1 MLKRTLLSLT
11 ACVVMLLMVAVTG
24 ASAQNILLNPGFENG
39 PTVAVPPTDWESF
52 GNAYQ
57 EAASTVDYRFVPFAG
72 NNLCSMY
79 GNWSGAYN
87 VSGIFQEFSV
97 VPGDMCML
105 SSYARHWGGDAMIG
119 SQATGG
125 NWVVQK
131 IAFFNNKKPQPEEIA
146 SVESIILDG
155 SFAQDVWHYGV
166 PICALAPAEAVTVQ
180 AMILYIQVDADGG
193 AANIDDVYFCINGT
207 VPVQEC
213 TWGAL
218 KALKEK
224 E

>member
-1 MLKRTLLSLT
+1 MLKKYFLSLT
-11 ACVVMLLMVAVTG
+11 TCVVMLMLAATG

-39 PTVAVPPTDWESF
+39 PTGGVPPTDWEWF

-57 EAASTVDYRFVPFAG
+57 ETESTIDYRFVPHSG
-72 NNLCSMY
+72 INLCSMF

-87 VSGIFQEFSV
+87 VSGIFQEFDV
-97 VPGDMCML
+97 LPGDLCML
-105 SSYARHWGGDAMIG
+105 SSYARHWGGDHLIG

-155 SFAQDVWHYGV
+155 AFTQDVWHYGE
-166 PICALAPAEAVTVQ
+166 PICAIAPAEAVTVQ
-180 AMILYIQVDADGG
+180 ALILYIQVDADGG
-193 AANIDDVYFCINGT
+193 AANIDDVYFCINGE
-207 VPVQEC
+207 VPTEE
-213 TWGAL
+213 TSWGGL
-218 KALKEK
+218 KCLKET